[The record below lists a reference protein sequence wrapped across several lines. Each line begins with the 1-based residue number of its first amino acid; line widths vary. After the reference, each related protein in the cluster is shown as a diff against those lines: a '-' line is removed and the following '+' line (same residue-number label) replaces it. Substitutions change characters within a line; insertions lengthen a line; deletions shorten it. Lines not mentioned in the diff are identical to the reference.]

1 MSDSNGTHRI
11 STQSAS
17 IMRNAL
23 SILFFV
29 TALVLT
35 SCGSGGGDAS
45 SSLRIRCLGGQAF
58 CIISCDLGCSQ
69 TGCSVT
75 EIAENQRIRFKF
87 SDAVAP
93 DTVNGAS
100 ISIRTA
106 TGVAP
111 AGDFQVTGS
120 EVVFVPRVT
129 TVNGVSTFGFQ
140 RNESYII
147 TLAGGPSIAQSV
159 KNLSGDGLEQEF
171 SCTVVASL
179 GILDEDQAP
188 PMVELIA
195 PTQLTNAPV
204 NPTIV
209 LRFSELIDTTPLQVS
224 LGEASP
230 IRVVLRGQLPN
241 GLCDEEA
248 EGIALGG
255 LPQLST
261 EVVGQREVTVVTYT
275 PSVQLPGNSC
285 LTVRVTADLRDLS
298 GRSAVPAKFIILTQ
312 EGVSTP
318 IEITET
324 FQSNSKQEP
333 VVSGGTW
340 GGAQGPGARPGLIGG
355 DGRHGSFDP
364 TLGNPVGAN
373 TFEWNTDLFVIP
385 QSVSLTGQE
394 YTITDGRF
402 FFTDFS
408 VPEGTTVRFTGTV
421 PPVVRVRG
429 DVNIAGTI
437 DVDGSDLPFTIQ
449 TSGPATGLRAST
461 FNARIGNPTT
471 AVQQGT
477 LGGPGAGRG
486 GNGGQE
492 GDDTGPLIVGGI
504 NLTDGQPGEDI
515 GLRAGHAYAG
525 NAAGTG
531 GVGSIQTPATGT
543 WGSAPFPTVGNVYSA
558 YFSPGG
564 GGGGF
569 NGPGGQAATP
579 VHTNTTNTIISEPIV
594 AGGQAFSLMPYPPTS
609 PPPGYTSLDHF
620 LVAGSGGGGGGSH
633 GYGLLAIGP
642 NPTER
647 WMKGHAGTGGG
658 GAAAIR
664 CGGTMTIAATAV
676 FTARGGQGVV
686 ISGDDPNSTST
697 TDTYGISSPGGGGS
711 GGSFVLQAGRDLS
724 FGGTLDTRGA
734 AGSQVGFMV
743 NTLQAM
749 TGQAG
754 NGSDG
759 YFRLEANGVVA
770 FGGTSFPSFVNGEN
784 SGPLTDRDDLSGDA
798 SLWYATGLVF
808 PPTWERYE
816 LDVDT
821 DGDGVVDITYTD
833 SGAAG
838 TQKAFEVGGP
848 ITLPVVI
855 EFQGAELDQSGTT
868 PIEGTIKP
876 WREGVGSGS
885 GPGIQL
891 DSITGFRFRMTYNRA
906 LFPDMVV
913 TALRVFART

>member
-1 MSDSNGTHRI
+1 
-11 STQSAS
+11 
-17 IMRNAL
+17 MRNAL
-23 SILFFV
+23 SVLFFL

-35 SCGSGGGDAS
+35 SCGSSGGDS
-45 SSLRIRCLGGQAF
+45 SSSVSIRCLGGQAF

-87 SDAVAP
+87 SDAVNP
-93 DTVNGAS
+93 DTVNGAA

-111 AGDFQVTGS
+111 AGDFEVQGA
-120 EVVFVPRVT
+120 EVVFIPRVT

-147 TLAGGPSIAQSV
+147 TLAGGNGIAQSV

-179 GILDEDQAP
+179 GILDEDQAAP
-188 PMVELIA
+188 TVELLA
-195 PTQLTNAPV
+195 PTELVNAPV

-241 GLCDEEA
+241 GLCDSEA

-261 EVVGQREVTVVTYT
+261 ELIGQREVTVVTFT

-285 LTVRVTADLRDLS
+285 ITVRVTSDLRDLS
-298 GRSAVPAKFIILTQ
+298 GRSAVPAKFVILTQ

-318 IEITET
+318 IEIVET
-324 FQSNSKQEP
+324 FASDTQQEP

-340 GGAQGPGARPGLIGG
+340 GGTQGPGARPGLIGG
-355 DGRHGSFDP
+355 DGRHGSFDI

-373 TFEWNTDLFVIP
+373 TFEWNTDLFTIP
-385 QSVSLTGQE
+385 ETSSLTGDE

-402 FFTDFS
+402 FFTDFTLE
-408 VPEGTTVRFTGTV
+408 EGVTLRFTGTA
-421 PPVVRVRG
+421 PPVIHVRG

-437 DVDGSDLPFTIQ
+437 DISGSDLPFVVQ
-449 TSGPATGLRAST
+449 TSGPATGQRAST
-461 FNARIGNPTT
+461 FNARAGTPTT
-471 AVQQGT
+471 PVQEGT

-492 GDDTGPLIVGGI
+492 GDNNGPIFVGGI
-504 NLTDGQPGEDI
+504 NTTNGQPGEDVS
-515 GLRAGHAYAG
+515 LRAGHAYAG
-525 NAAGTG
+525 NVGGTG
-531 GVGSIQTPATGT
+531 GRGSVMTPATGM
-543 WGSAPFPTVGNVYSA
+543 WAVPFPTMGNVYSP

-564 GGGGF
+564 SGGGF
-569 NGPGGQAATP
+569 NSAGGQADAP
-579 VHTNTTNTIISEPIV
+579 VHNNAAFTIISEPIV
-594 AGGQAFSLMPYPPTS
+594 AGGVPFSVLPYPAA
-609 PPPGYTSLDHF
+609 PPPGYSSLDHF
-620 LVAGSGGGGGGSH
+620 LVGGSGGGGGGSH
-633 GYGLLAIGP
+633 GYGLLAIGAAA
-642 NPTER
+642 EK

-664 CGGTMTIAATAV
+664 CGGTMTVAGTAV
-676 FTARGGQGVV
+676 LLSRGGEGVV
-686 ISGDDPNSTST
+686 ISGDDPTITST
-697 TDTYGISSPGGGGS
+697 TDTYGNSSPGGGGS
-711 GGSFVLQAGRDLS
+711 GGSFLLQSARDLS
-724 FGGTLDTRGA
+724 FGGLMDTRGA
-734 AGSQVGFMV
+734 VGSRVGFQV

-749 TGQAG
+749 TGKG
-754 NGSDG
+754 GDGSDG
-759 YFRLEANGVVA
+759 YFRFEAEGNVA
-770 FGGTSFPSFVNGEN
+770 MGGTSFPAYTAADN
-784 SGPLTDRDDLSGDA
+784 SGPLNDRDDLSGDS
-798 SLWYATGLVF
+798 SLWYSTGLVF

-821 DGDGVVDITYTD
+821 DGDGVVDVTYTD
-833 SGAAG
+833 SGEPG
-838 TQKAFEVGGP
+838 TVKAFEVGGP

-876 WREGVGSGS
+876 WREGIGSGA

-891 DSITGFRFRMTYNRA
+891 DSITGFRFRMTYNRV
-906 LFPDMVV
+906 LFPNMVV
-913 TALRVFART
+913 MGLRVFART